1 MNKTINQLETVLQ
14 ELTDYFAGIPQISV
28 SPGEERPPEHYTV
41 TYQIEGVCKEEGG
54 EVYPCDSH
62 VVSLWLPFAFPQFP
76 PNCRP
81 ESPTFHP
88 DFDSS
93 AICIGDFWEA
103 DQSII
108 KLILHIG
115 HMISGEIYSVIN
127 PFNEE
132 AAEWYQENSD
142 RLPFDTGSFD
152 QASAPASPALLDT
165 KEEEAAKETEE
176 DETEILDDD
185 FGDPL
190 SLAREEEPPSV
201 QEAIDTDLLHLMAQK
216 RRFSALSQELQSTP
230 THFNGRE
237 ELEEQ
242 AVKAMDTATALYR
255 EADDLEEQGEPI
267 KAMEQYQAVGEL
279 VSDYP
284 LLQEAQER
292 VQQSINLLSDLATE
306 GPEDE
311 EDEPLSSEPT
321 SAPEEKRTFYEEE
334 KKTATGSRWLLYA
347 MGGGSVAL
355 LATIALGYFSLAS
368 NLEKAELTF
377 AECRSL
383 LDAKKFKGA
392 EQKCEEALDILS
404 NVRLIKE
411 DEKKR
416 LNQNIRTLLES
427 ETLQQGRAGNTLLD
441 GKFVSQS
448 TKKSIVAFNEAKTTG
463 DTSFQQD
470 IWQEAIVA
478 YEAALEVA
486 AKTSAID
493 QTLLVEV
500 GKKLTLARLN
510 AMMQAGEKSLSISDW
525 NGAAVHFGKALQLTK
540 ANPDVSQEDIAQLEL
555 LSYQAKFNILQKQ
568 GHDSFANT
576 DWLSALESYQQAMKM
591 VTTMDLSESDTIST
605 LHANIAR
612 TKIYMTVEKGKEAF
626 AAARWD
632 DAIAHYEQAILLLEE
647 NNKLLGQANSAESLE
662 KLSRIMLHASIIRDK
677 EKVAR
682 FLKDEEYG
690 SALAKLQEIKDG
702 ITASQFAEES
712 EFQVMVQEIS
722 SQMKDADKQLLII
735 DKTAYL
741 NDNFETLFLQ
751 HYPATARSLLSS
763 PKVEY
768 LKKIEDKLLFRMQ
781 CTEQS
786 GGRPLRLQLD
796 YLYSP
801 ANDQWQFYS
810 EAE

>member
-1 MNKTINQLETVLQ
+1 MNKTINQLEAVLQ
-14 ELTDYFAGIPQISV
+14 EITDYFAGIPQISV
-28 SPGEERPPEHYTV
+28 SPGEGRPPEQYTV
-41 TYQIEGVCKEEGG
+41 TYQIKGMCKEEDG
-54 EVYPCDSH
+54 EVYPCDNH

-115 HMISGEIYSVIN
+115 HMISGENYSVIN

-132 AAEWYQENSD
+132 AVEWYQENSD
-142 RLPFDTGSFD
+142 RLPFDTGKFD
-152 QASAPASPALLDT
+152 QTSAPASPALSET
-165 KEEEAAKETEE
+165 TEEEAEE
-176 DETEILDDD
+176 EEREILDDD
-185 FGDPL
+185 FGEVL
-190 SLAREEEPPSV
+190 SLAREEEPPSHPAV
-201 QEAIDTDLLHLMAQK
+201 IDTDLLRLMARE
-216 RRFSALSQELQSTP
+216 RRFQALSQELQATH

-242 AVKAMDTATALYR
+242 THKAMDTATALYR
-255 EADDLEEQGEPI
+255 EADDLEHQGEPK
-267 KAMEQYQAVGEL
+267 KAMEQYRAVGEL

-284 LLQEAQER
+284 LLQEAKER
-292 VQQSINLLSDLATE
+292 VQQSINLSGDQGTE
-306 GPEDE
+306 ETEDE
-311 EDEPLSSEPT
+311 ENEPLSSEPT
-321 SAPEEKRTFYEEE
+321 SSPEEKRTFYEEE
-334 KKTATGSRWLLYA
+334 KKAAPGSRWLLYA
-347 MGGGSVAL
+347 IGGGSVAL
-355 LATIALGYFSLAS
+355 LATIALAYFSLGS
-368 NLEKAELTF
+368 DLEKAEHTF

-392 EQKCEEALDILS
+392 EQKCEEALNLLA
-404 NVRLIKE
+404 NVRLIKK
-411 DEKKR
+411 DEKKQ
-416 LNQNIRTLLES
+416 LKQKIRTLLES

-448 TKKSIVAFNEAKTTG
+448 TKKLILAFNEAKTTG
-463 DTSFQQD
+463 DTSFQQN
-470 IWQEAIVA
+470 IWQEAIA
-478 YEAALEVA
+478 GYETALEAA

-493 QTLLVEV
+493 PTLLVEV
-500 GKKLTLARLN
+500 RKQLTQARFN
-510 AMMQAGEKSLSISDW
+510 ARMQAGEKSLSISDW
-525 NGAAVHFGKALQLTK
+525 NGAAAHFAKALQLAK

-555 LSYQAKFNILQKQ
+555 LSNQAKFNSLQNQ
-568 GHDSFANT
+568 GRDSFNNK
-576 DWLSALESYQQAMKM
+576 DWLSALESYQHALEM
-591 VTTMDLSESDTIST
+591 VTKMDLSESDTIST

-632 DAIAHYEQAILLLEE
+632 DAITQYGQATLLLEE
-647 NNKLLGQANSAESLE
+647 NNKLLSQMNTAESLE

-677 EKVAR
+677 QDVAKY
-682 FLKDEEYG
+682 LKEEEYG
-690 SALAKLQEIKDG
+690 PALAKLQDIKNA
-702 ITASQFAEES
+702 ITVSQFAEQS
-712 EFQVMVQEIS
+712 EFQVILQEIS

-735 DKTAYL
+735 EKKTYL
-741 NDNFETLFLQ
+741 NDNFETLFLK
-751 HYPATARSLLSS
+751 HYPAAARSVLSS
-763 PKVEY
+763 PNVEY
-768 LKKIEDKLLFRMQ
+768 LKKIENKLLFRMQ

-786 GGRPLRLQLD
+786 GGRPLRLQMD

-801 ANDQWQFYS
+801 ASGQWQFYS